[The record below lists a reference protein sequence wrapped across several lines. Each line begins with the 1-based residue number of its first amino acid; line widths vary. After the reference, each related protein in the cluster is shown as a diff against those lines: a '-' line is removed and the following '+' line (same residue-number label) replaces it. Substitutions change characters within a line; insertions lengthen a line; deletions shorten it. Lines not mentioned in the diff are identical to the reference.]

1 MKINYKKTNLR
12 FVLSQVVLL
21 CLFMALG
28 SSKAFAQCTYVT
40 IENGKETKISIPCDF
55 PVLLSSNKPE
65 QDRNNFNTEL
75 EKWYS
80 NNPTL
85 KNIILTPMS
94 HPSDQFIEIP
104 FSSYTQF
111 DASKKKMVDA
121 ISYFYKVTEKN

>member
-1 MKINYKKTNLR
+1 
-12 FVLSQVVLL
+12 
-21 CLFMALG
+21 MAFG

-65 QDRNNFNTEL
+65 QDRNNFNAEL
-75 EKWYS
+75 EKWFS

-85 KNIILTPMS
+85 KNIVLTPMS
-94 HPSDQFIEIP
+94 APGKQFIEIP